1 MITIDKNP
9 AVVIPNICEQDIRHK
24 LIISV
29 ANARECQFVSYLL
42 KDGNLIYERGCDIK
56 CEHPLI
62 GKWYDSF
69 NTNNKTIIELMIKEW
84 RFQHNELQYLI
95 IENNTDFEQ
104 FIDKFNIKN
113 NFRDELTAVWNQIQ
127 KNSGGPI

>member
-9 AVVIPNICEQDIRHK
+9 ARVIPNVCERDIRYK

-29 ANARECQFVSYLL
+29 VNTSECQFVSYLL
-42 KDGNLIYERGCDIK
+42 KDGNLIYERGCDTR
-56 CEHPLI
+56 CEHTRI
-62 GKWYDSF
+62 CKWGDSF

-84 RFQHNELQYLI
+84 HFQHNELQYLI

-104 FIDKFNIKN
+104 FLDKFNIKN
-113 NFRDELTAVWNQIQ
+113 EFRDELTSVWNQIQ
-127 KNSGGPI
+127 KNNGGPI

>member
-9 AVVIPNICEQDIRHK
+9 AVVIPNVCESDIRHK

-29 ANARECQFVSYLL
+29 VNTGECQFVSYLL

-56 CEHPLI
+56 CEHPWI
-62 GKWYDSF
+62 CKWRDSF

-84 RFQHNELQYLI
+84 QYQHNELQYLI

-104 FIDKFNIKN
+104 FLDKFNIKN
-113 NFRDELTAVWNQIQ
+113 DFRNELTAVWNQIQ
-127 KNSGGPI
+127 ENTGGLI